1 MTRPRESVANESW
14 RHRLALGDQVAIDHY
29 VALGVAAENLF
40 VAARQRPPV
49 FNVVLWKV
57 IDA

>member
-1 MTRPRESVANESW
+1 MTRPLELAANESW
-14 RHRLALGDQVAIDHY
+14 RHRLTLGDPVAIHHY

-40 VAARQRPPV
+40 AAVRQRPPV